1 MRPFTPEQQSFLE
14 TISAQ
19 ENESDWINIPGHVAL
34 VEKKIAGKIVG
45 MAGVTMRYHILPS
58 LFIAVSHTQ
67 RGRGTG
73 LELMKQL
80 MGQWKGILFLTYY
93 RKKEFLGTF
102 YGKYGFK
109 KIIHW
114 KGGRTLCVKL

>member
-1 MRPFTPEQQSFLE
+1 MQSFTPAQQSFLE
-14 TISAQ
+14 EISKH
-19 ENESDWINIPGHVAL
+19 ENEADWINIPGHVAL
-34 VEKKIAGKIVG
+34 VEKKTGGKIVG
-45 MAGVTMRYHILPS
+45 LAGVTMRYGILPS

-67 RGRGTG
+67 RGKGTG
-73 LELMKQL
+73 SELMNEL
-80 MGQWKGILFLTYY
+80 MSQWKGIMFLTYY